1 MLYSKVEAEGIDLK
15 SVFEIFNI
23 QIDTNIHKQYINT
36 ATNSNTDFPQ
46 LAWSIN
52 NCQGTFVSKISTL
65 LGVKYFRMA
74 LLKAVCGLLQGLIAL
89 TLN

>member
-46 LAWSIN
+46 LA
-52 NCQGTFVSKISTL
+52 
-65 LGVKYFRMA
+65 
-74 LLKAVCGLLQGLIAL
+74 
-89 TLN
+89 